1 MTDTPDLDRLKSVA
15 ADLVAQARRA
25 GADAADVVVVR
36 GTALAIEVRDGRV
49 EETERSES
57 DDLSLRVFVG
67 RRFATVSTNAPSEAA
82 ALVERAVAMARHA
95 PEDPYAGLAD
105 PDALARDFPDL
116 DLVDPK
122 APSAAQL
129 TETALATEAA
139 MRAVAGVSR
148 SGGAS
153 ASWSLGGLV
162 LATSG
167 GFTGAYLG
175 SRHGRSAMAV
185 AGEGTAME
193 RDYWSSSA
201 AHLED
206 VEEAGYVGRR
216 AGERAVRRVSPRRV
230 ETQTATIVYEPRAA
244 ASLVRAL
251 AGAANGAAIARGTS
265 FLKDRRGERVFAAGV
280 TITDDPTRRRG
291 LGSRPFDGEGVSGR
305 PFALVEDGILTD
317 WLLDG
322 ATARELGLKSNG
334 RAARGGGS
342 PSPSSTNLTLEPG
355 RIGPAE
361 LLTQV
366 GTGLYVTDLIGH
378 GANLVTGDYSLG
390 AAGYWIENG
399 ELGGPVSEITIAGN
413 LGEMFSRMVVADDL
427 ELRAATNA
435 PTIAIEGMTIA
446 GR

>member
-1 MTDTPDLDRLKSVA
+1 
-15 ADLVAQARRA
+15 
-25 GADAADVVVVR
+25 
-36 GTALAIEVRDGRV
+36 
-49 EETERSES
+49 
-57 DDLSLRVFVG
+57 
-67 RRFATVSTNAPSEAA
+67 
-82 ALVERAVAMARHA
+82 
-95 PEDPYAGLAD
+95 
-105 PDALARDFPDL
+105 
-116 DLVDPK
+116 
-122 APSAAQL
+122 
-129 TETALATEAA
+129 
-139 MRAVAGVSR
+139 MREVAGVSR

-175 SRHGRSAMAV
+175 SRHSRSAMAV
-185 AGEGTAME
+185 AGEGTGME
-193 RDYWSSSA
+193 RDYWASSA
-201 AHLED
+201 AHRED
-206 VEEAGYVGRR
+206 VEDSASVGRR

-230 ETQTATIVYEPRAA
+230 ETQTATVVYEPRAA

-265 FLKDRRGERVFAAGV
+265 FLKDRRGERVFSPGIR
-280 TITDDPTRRRG
+280 ITDDPTRRRG
-291 LGSRPFDGEGVSGR
+291 LASRPFDGEGVVGR
-305 PFALVEDGILTD
+305 PLALVDDGILAE

-322 ATARELGLKSNG
+322 ATARELGLVSNG

-342 PSPSSTNLTLEPG
+342 PAPSATNLTLEPG
-355 RIGPAE
+355 RLGPQE
-361 LLTQV
+361 LLKQV

-399 ELGGPVSEITIAGN
+399 EIGGPVSEITIAGN
-413 LGEMFSRMVVADDL
+413 LGEMFSRLVVADDL
-427 ELRAATNA
+427 EYRGATNA